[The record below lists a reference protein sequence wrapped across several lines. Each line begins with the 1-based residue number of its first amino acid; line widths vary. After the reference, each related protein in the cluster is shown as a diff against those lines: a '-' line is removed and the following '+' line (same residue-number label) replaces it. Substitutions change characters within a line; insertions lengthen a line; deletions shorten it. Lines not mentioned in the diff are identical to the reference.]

1 MSLSTSGSHG
11 VNGDLY
17 CNGTV
22 SATTISGS
30 YIVVGGNDIT
40 TALVNVGSFE
50 ATLSGIINGSTFVP
64 KATQATNATNATNIV
79 GISTATLSYLDATS
93 SIQTQLN
100 NRVTLTGAQTI
111 SGLKT
116 FQDKATFNGGIVING
131 TDEETGSLTLSG
143 NLTVNQGY
151 ATNLNGSCT
160 IGSSGLNFDIFTVNL
175 PTSLKGAVTFAN
187 FPIFQVSQT
196 LDYQKSGYGGLISI
210 SGATTLV
217 TTARLYEF
225 YHIKTTVAT
234 TPILTIPDPVGVL
247 VGCEL
252 KLFRTAT
259 ANAVGLQCA
268 TNTNGFI
275 IGSNVITPTFVLGST
290 GGSSM
295 WYKLFLVCL
304 PNPDVAGAYVWYQT
318 AYQ

>member
-11 VNGDLY
+11 LNGDLY

-50 ATLSGIINGSTFVP
+50 STLSGIINGSTSVP
-64 KATQATNATNATNIV
+64 KANLATLATNANNIV
-79 GISTATLSYLDATS
+79 GISSATLSYLDATS

-100 NRVTLTGAQTI
+100 NKVALTGIQTI
-111 SGLKT
+111 SGSKT
-116 FQDKATFNGGIVING
+116 FSDKATFNGGIVING
-131 TDEETGSLTLSG
+131 TDEETGSLSISG
-143 NLTVNQGY
+143 NLTVYQGY
-151 ATNLNGSCT
+151 TTNLNGSCT
-160 IGSSGLNFDIFTVNL
+160 IGSTGLTFDTLTVNI
-175 PTSLKGAVTFAN
+175 PAFLKGVVTLSN
-187 FPIFQVSQT
+187 FPIFQVSGL
-196 LDYQKSGYGGLISI
+196 LDYQKNGYGGVISI
-210 SGATTLV
+210 SGSTTLV
-217 TTARLYEF
+217 TAARLYEF

-234 TPILTIPDPVGVL
+234 TPTLTIPDPAASL

-259 ANAVGLQCA
+259 ANAVGLQCT

-304 PNPDVAGAYVWYQT
+304 PNPDEVGTYVWYQT
-318 AYQ
+318 FYM

>member
-1 MSLSTSGSHG
+1 MSLSTSGAHG

-50 ATLSGIINGSTFVP
+50 TTLTNITSGATFVP

-111 SGLKT
+111 SGLKS

-131 TDEETGSLTLSG
+131 TDEETGALTLSG
-143 NLTVNQGY
+143 NLTVNTGY
-151 ATNLNGSCT
+151 ATNLQGSCT
-160 IGSSGLNFDIFTVNL
+160 IGTSGINFDTCTIHL
-175 PTSLKGAVTFAN
+175 PTVFKNSLTLNA
-187 FPIFQVSQT
+187 FPTVQVNSN
-196 LDYQKSGYGGLISI
+196 LYYQKNGYGGVITI
-210 SGATTLV
+210 GGPTNLV
-217 TTARLYEF
+217 AINQLSEF
-225 YHIKTTVAT
+225 YHIKTTVST

-247 VGCEL
+247 VGCEI

-318 AYQ
+318 TYQ